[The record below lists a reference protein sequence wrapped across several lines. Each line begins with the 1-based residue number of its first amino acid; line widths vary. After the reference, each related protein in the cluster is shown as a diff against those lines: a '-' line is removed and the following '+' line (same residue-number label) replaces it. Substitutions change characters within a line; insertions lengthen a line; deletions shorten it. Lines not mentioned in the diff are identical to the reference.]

1 MFLTPGS
8 RGGRTR
14 PKVRQKVVKTD
25 ADFSVTSS
33 VALADV
39 PGLLA
44 QVEAGRTYR
53 FSALLFVKS
62 MAVAGGTKAA
72 IAGSC
77 TAIDIRYE
85 GYVLEAGATPLHG
98 YAQAT
103 ALAGAVADQAAT
115 TNTIATIYIR
125 GTITVNTAGNLRVQF
140 AQNTSNVT
148 ASVVAR
154 GGIFLVEDIT

>member
-8 RGGRTR
+8 RGGRSR
-14 PKVRQKVVKTD
+14 PKVRQKVTKTD

-33 VALADV
+33 VALTDI
-39 PGLLA
+39 PGLK
-44 QVEAGRTYR
+44 VEVEKGRTYR

-72 IAGSC
+72 IAGTC
-77 TAIDIRYE
+77 TAVDIRYE
-85 GYVLEAGATPLHG
+85 GYSLEAGATPLHG

-103 ALAGAVADQAAT
+103 ALGGAVADTAAY

-125 GTITVNTAGNLRVQF
+125 GTITVNAAGNLRVQF
-140 AQNTSNVT
+140 AQNTSDVT
-148 ASVVAR
+148 ASVIAR
-154 GGIFLVEDIT
+154 GGIFLVEDVT